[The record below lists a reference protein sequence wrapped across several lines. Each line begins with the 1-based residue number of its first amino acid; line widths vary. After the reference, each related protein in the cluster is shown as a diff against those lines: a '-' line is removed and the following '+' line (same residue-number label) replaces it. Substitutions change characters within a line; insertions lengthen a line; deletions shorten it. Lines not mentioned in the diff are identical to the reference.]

1 MLLEPHDV
9 DLFFRLHRALMF
21 FVNQRLKVIPNK
33 IDTPEEFATLP
44 PEVRLKVRDAL
55 LANVDLIESFVA
67 ENPAHLPD
75 GELAIARSW
84 RHLMA
89 GKFYVFRE
97 LKKYTVFLSTDK
109 QPVAYGVLALSQPF
123 EDLIGPY
130 LPVLTQTVLLPFRD
144 KIVYDGLMTSYRISF
159 GPGIR
164 RNLNQDF
171 KEAKQRHGIVTSL
184 PMSDKPLALTTTT
197 PKAKLRTK
205 AQAPKSEAADAAK
218 VIVAM
223 IDQFCREHLNEE
235 YADLCRRLTEKLAR
249 KRPSPLVGGK
259 PTTWACGIVRTIGW
273 VNFLDDRSQTPHLK
287 LTAIDKAFGVG
298 ESTGQGKSMLI
309 RKMLKIT
316 PMDPAWS
323 LRSRM
328 DRNPM
333 AWMIQVNGF
342 LVDARFLKREIQEEA
357 LRKGL
362 IPYIPERPQ
371 PSNDDEDNDES
382 QTE

>member
-1 MLLEPHDV
+1 V
-9 DLFFRLHRALMF
+9 
-21 FVNQRLKVIPNK
+21 K
-33 IDTPEEFATLP
+33 T
-44 PEVRLKVRDAL
+44 
-55 LANVDLIESFVA
+55 
-67 ENPAHLPD
+67 PAHLSD
-75 GELAIARSW
+75 DELDIVRSW
-84 RHLMA
+84 RHLVA
-89 GKFYVFRE
+89 GRFYVFRE

-123 EDLIGPY
+123 EDLIGPH
-130 LPVLTQTVLLPFRD
+130 LPVLTQTVLLPFKNR
-144 KIVYDGLMTSYRISF
+144 IVYDGLMSSYNVSF

-164 RNLNQDF
+164 RNLNEDF
-171 KEAKQRHGIVTSL
+171 KTAKARHGIVTSL
-184 PMSDKPLALTTTT
+184 PISATPMPAKA
-197 PKAKLRTK
+197 PKAKPV
-205 AQAPKSEAADAAK
+205 PKPPSREEKDESLA
-218 VIVAM
+218 VIVGLT
-223 IDQFCREHLNEE
+223 DQFCRDHLNEE
-235 YADLCRRLTEKLAR
+235 YAVLCRMLAEKLAR

-259 PTTWACGIVRTIGW
+259 PQTWACGIVRTIGW
-273 VNFLDDRSQTPHLK
+273 VNYLDDRSQTPHMK

-309 RKMLKIT
+309 RKMFKIR
-316 PMDPAWS
+316 PMDPAWT

-371 PSNDDEDNDES
+371 PSKEDDQDDEE
-382 QTE
+382 

>member
-9 DLFFRLHRALMF
+9 ERFFRLHRTLMF
-21 FVNQRLKVIPNK
+21 FVNQRLSVIPDR
-33 IDTPEEFATLP
+33 IDTPEEFAALS
-44 PEVRLKVRDAL
+44 PEVRLRVRDAW
-55 LANVDLIESFVA
+55 LANVGLIESFVA
-67 ENPAHLPD
+67 ENPARLPED
-75 GELAIARSW
+75 DLATVRSW
-84 RHLMA
+84 RHLVA

-97 LKKYTVFLSTDK
+97 LKKYTVFLSTET

-123 EDLIGPY
+123 EELIGPY
-130 LPVLTQTVLLPFRD
+130 LPVLTQTALLPFKGR
-144 KIVYDGLMTSYRISF
+144 IVYDGLLTSYRISF

-171 KEAKQRHGIVTSL
+171 KEAKLRHGVVTSL
-184 PMSDKPLALTTTT
+184 PMPDKPTALAAIT
-197 PKAKLRTK
+197 PKAKPRPK
-205 AQAPKSEAADAAK
+205 AQSPTVGTADVAK
-218 VIVAM
+218 VIVGLT
-223 IDQFCREHLNEE
+223 DQFCREHLNDE

-249 KRPSPLVGGK
+249 KRPSPLVSGK

-309 RKMLKIT
+309 RKMLKIR
-316 PMDPAWS
+316 PMDPAWT
-323 LRSRM
+323 LPSRM

-357 LRKGL
+357 LRKEL

-371 PSNDDEDNDES
+371 PLNDDEDEGES